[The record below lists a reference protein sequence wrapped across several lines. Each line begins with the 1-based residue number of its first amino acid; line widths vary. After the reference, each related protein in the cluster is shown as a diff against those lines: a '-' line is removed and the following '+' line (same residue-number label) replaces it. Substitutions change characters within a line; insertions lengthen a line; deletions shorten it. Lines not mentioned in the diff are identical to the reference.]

1 MKALI
6 TTIVILFSLNI
17 YSQRRISEKIK
28 FQDSV
33 LNYELITYAK
43 PIISDFYVIINENSE
58 VNSDLIKSLKN
69 CYKLNTDFYFLNIEA
84 KKYSKNEKE
93 NLLLEFI
100 KQLMDRRKLN
110 DSKLHI
116 VLNSDYSDMY
126 NNEYIKNNL
135 KEISELKIMTLEN
148 SICELIRGF

>member
-33 LNYELITYAK
+33 LNYELITNAK

-69 CYKLNTDFYFLNIEA
+69 CYKLNTDFYFLNIGA

-148 SICELIRGF
+148 SISELIRGF